1 MSAIFYHSEEQ
12 KRLALQTRDR
22 EAIRLGLKIHT
33 EILPAATF
41 YPAEAYHQKYYLRQV
56 PELIREYTALFSEL
70 DAFVSSTAVSR
81 VNGYVGGNGS
91 LESQMKEIEPWIVA
105 SWQ

>member
-1 MSAIFYHSEEQ
+1 
-12 KRLALQTRDR
+12 
-22 EAIRLGLKIHT
+22 
-33 EILPAATF
+33 
-41 YPAEAYHQKYYLRQV
+41 V

-91 LESQMKEIEPWIVA
+91 LESLMKEIASLGLSPAGSKRLAGIVQEVNRSMHYA
-105 SWQ
+105 AKGSAFCPVPFTL